1 MASKK
6 VGRGNYGTQTP
17 GARAG
22 DAMEQ
27 VMKDIGEK
35 GKSEGHRVPLS
46 LDHEIG
52 FTASTLPNKRTDHPN
67 MFSLVETG
75 RKSRNIKKKSY
86 RSGGV
91 ETKSANTISNKDA
104 MTMALEDVKDKAK
117 AVFKGK
123 AKDEGTRPGNGS
135 SSANTISNR
144 DVQTLKD
151 AKKDVKD
158 KMKAV
163 FKAVTAGIADG
174 PGHVISS
181 RDEKFLKDA
190 DKKKTP
196 KSEVPSYRRNNA
208 KGGVASY
215 RRGGVEAADKEGSR
229 LSISMERQE
238 DAGFS
243 PSEADFDQQHRLAEE
258 GIMEV
263 GADVKTIQG
272 HNSRASLG
280 ETEGVRGTGAM
291 VKGTKFDGV
300 F

>member
-1 MASKK
+1 
-6 VGRGNYGTQTP
+6 
-17 GARAG
+17 
-22 DAMEQ
+22 
-27 VMKDIGEK
+27 
-35 GKSEGHRVPLS
+35 
-46 LDHEIG
+46 
-52 FTASTLPNKRTDHPN
+52 
-67 MFSLVETG
+67 
-75 RKSRNIKKKSY
+75 
-86 RSGGV
+86 
-91 ETKSANTISNKDA
+91 
-104 MTMALEDVKDKAK
+104 
-117 AVFKGK
+117 
-123 AKDEGTRPGNGS
+123 
-135 SSANTISNR
+135 
-144 DVQTLKD
+144 
-151 AKKDVKD
+151 
-158 KMKAV
+158 MKAV

-215 RRGGVEAADKEGSR
+215 AHGGVEAADKEGSR

>member
-1 MASKK
+1 MRGKK
-6 VGRGNYGTQTP
+6 YKDGGT
-17 GARAG
+17 A
-22 DAMEQ
+22 
-27 VMKDIGEK
+27 
-35 GKSEGHRVPLS
+35 
-46 LDHEIG
+46 
-52 FTASTLPNKRTDHPN
+52 
-67 MFSLVETG
+67 
-75 RKSRNIKKKSY
+75 
-86 RSGGV
+86 
-91 ETKSANTISNKDA
+91 SANTISNKDA

-135 SSANTISNR
+135 SSANTISNK
-144 DVQTLKD
+144 DVQFLKD
-151 AKKDVKD
+151 AKKKVKSANTISNRDVQ
-158 KMKAV
+158 
-163 FKAVTAGIADG
+163 
-174 PGHVISS
+174 
-181 RDEKFLKDA
+181 FLKDA
-190 DKKKTP
+190 IKGK
-196 KSEVPSYRRNNA
+196 A

-215 RRGGVEAADKEGSR
+215 AHGGVEAADKEGSR

>member
-1 MASKK
+1 MRGKK
-6 VGRGNYGTQTP
+6 YKDGGT
-17 GARAG
+17 A
-22 DAMEQ
+22 
-27 VMKDIGEK
+27 
-35 GKSEGHRVPLS
+35 
-46 LDHEIG
+46 
-52 FTASTLPNKRTDHPN
+52 
-67 MFSLVETG
+67 
-75 RKSRNIKKKSY
+75 
-86 RSGGV
+86 
-91 ETKSANTISNKDA
+91 SANTISNKDA
-104 MTMALEDVKDKAK
+104 MEMATEDVMATTGEGLSKAL
-117 AVFKGK
+117 F
-123 AKDEGTRPGNGS
+123 T
-135 SSANTISNR
+135 
-144 DVQTLKD
+144 
-151 AKKDVKD
+151 KD

-163 FKAVTAGIADG
+163 FKAATQGLAAGPD
-174 PGHVISS
+174 HVISS
-181 RDEKFLKDA
+181 SDEKFLKDA

-215 RRGGVEAADKEGSR
+215 AHGGVEAADKEGSR

-238 DAGFS
+238 DAGYS